1 VRRLPLLLATLLL
14 AACGSGSGSS
24 GTGVLKTTAGT
35 PVAASVGEIEA
46 TPGSWAG
53 KTVVVAG
60 PVTKHL
66 GPQGFVVGTG
76 TQQPTQG
83 NRVGLLVLTKEA
95 RAVKPGNLVK
105 VTGRVVLF
113 RRNGDL
119 GFRLEQP
126 SAYARFYGQP
136 AVILRTIG
144 AGS

>member
-1 VRRLPLLLATLLL
+1 VRRLPLLLATLLV
-14 AACGSGSGSS
+14 AACGSGSSS
-24 GTGVLKTTAGT
+24 GTTTTTSKAAA
-35 PVAASVGEIEA
+35 PVPASVGEIEA

-113 RRNGDL
+113 RRNGDI

-136 AVILRTIG
+136 AVILRSIG